1 MYKKMS
7 VVLFV
12 LVPTILVYGSDQ
24 ENKNV
29 QQLKKIYAVC
39 AYAFHGIKSISTE
52 VPVSFS
58 VEEKVAAL
66 IKAAHVDY
74 PHFEKHAESDLYC
87 TVHAAGYFEVAVHA
101 ADGSKRTVKQW
112 QKMVYDKLE
121 DINSDL
127 FDCIA
132 ECPSEHSNYIAINS
146 KKKS

>member
-1 MYKKMS
+1 MYAAH
-7 VVLFV
+7 
-12 LVPTILVYGSDQ
+12 Q

-29 QQLKKIYAVC
+29 QQMKKIYAVC

-74 PHFEKHAESDLYC
+74 PPFEKHAENDLYC
-87 TVHAAGYFEVAVHA
+87 TVHAEGYFEVAVHA
-101 ADGSKRTVKQW
+101 ADGSKRTAKQW
-112 QKMVYDKLE
+112 QKKVYDKLE
-121 DINSDL
+121 DINSEL

-132 ECPSEHSNYIAINS
+132 GCPSGHQNYIAINR
-146 KKKS
+146 KNKS